1 MLFGCILL
9 HVYCMLL
16 HCFEYRVPKLNKQ
29 VKETVGGW
37 ITFQKGLQYITI
49 HNNCNGKISFQYTAT
64 TCKNCF

>member
-37 ITFQKGLQYITI
+37 ITFQKALQYITI
-49 HNNCNGKISFQYTAT
+49 HYNTQ
-64 TCKNCF
+64 